1 MLFRFLTGLFKRRTK
16 PEIQEEEKPSSLTDF
31 YKRTSYFQSS
41 EKDLLSAISDP
52 GALGELQLCNEL
64 DKIKSYKK
72 ILVNMYLQNRA
83 SGSSE
88 TDVICVTQKGIF
100 VIEYKNYSGSI
111 YGQGQYKNWLY
122 YSGKGNTPIEFYSPV
137 RQNQSHIR
145 AILQNFPQ
153 LDPDWLISIVVF
165 SNRCTLK
172 ISDVSVPA
180 VHRGDILPTIESIM
194 AERANCFTIEEV
206 DSFAEGFLSFCNQPN
221 SVREEHINYV
231 KRFQRSG
238 SSE

>member
-16 PEIQEEEKPSSLTDF
+16 PEIQEEEKPNSLTDF
-31 YKRTSYFQSS
+31 YENTSYFRSS

-83 SGSSE
+83 NGSSE
-88 TDVICVTQKGIF
+88 TDVVCVTQKGIF

-111 YGQGQYKNWLY
+111 YGQERYKNWLY
-122 YSGKGNTPIEFYSPV
+122 YSGKGNTPIEFYNPV

-145 AILQNFPQ
+145 AILQHFPQ
-153 LDPDWLISIVVF
+153 LDPDWLTSVVVF

-172 ISDVSVPA
+172 ISDVSVPV
-180 VHRGDILPTIESIM
+180 VHRRDVLHTIESIM
-194 AERANCFTIEEV
+194 EGKSDCFTRDAV
-206 DSFAEGFLSFCNQPN
+206 DSFASHFLSFCNQPA
-221 SVREEHINYV
+221 SVKEEHISYV
-231 KRFQRSG
+231 KGLQRSR